1 MSGPQLEPVVEAS
14 SAGAARPVRAARPVE
29 ASKFSIFLVL
39 ARRQLSDVWHD
50 RRTPVLGLFLVLSM
64 TTTSWLGARQ
74 TQLEEQ
80 AVAAVDTA
88 YLAELSRSTVA
99 DAAGLLHPAIKPS
112 WQLAFALDEGVA
124 DEANVAWLA
133 LSPWVR
139 PRLEQLPALVEESS
153 QPAGI
158 SLDWMYV
165 FQTVGVLVAFL
176 LSYESLCDPKQR
188 GRLRLLRSYSLPIWS
203 LLGGRFLALW
213 SVLGSGLSV
222 GALLGFGLALTVGW
236 WPQPADLWRLAILVF
251 LGIWLMALATWAAL
265 LVSALSREGS
275 HSLAVLALIW
285 LVAVQGIPATAT
297 LIALRQAPAM
307 AETELTNALAGIR
320 QQVEAQED
328 PGGWRGREVG
338 RIDDYKLERA
348 AAAVHNRRAASQRQ
362 LRLHVYEQRLQ
373 QAELA
378 AQLAAVAPTA
388 LVRMIGERLTG
399 AGVERQRSFL
409 HAIEDYRQTLA
420 RWLKMQDQRDPDS
433 PHLLFFPQYLSHRSV
448 DLGSRPVFRVP
459 PVSAWSSLRGAVPGL
474 LLLVLETLAV
484 VAATLICFARR
495 EELR

>member
-1 MSGPQLEPVVEAS
+1 MSEAQLEPVVKAS
-14 SAGAARPVRAARPVE
+14 SAGVARPAGGARLVE
-29 ASKFSIFLVL
+29 ESRFGIFLVL
-39 ARRQLSDVWHD
+39 ARREFSDVWRD

-74 TQLEEQ
+74 AQLEEQ
-80 AVAAVDTA
+80 GVAAVDTA
-88 YLAELSRSTVA
+88 YREQLSRSTVA

-133 LSPWVR
+133 LSAWLR
-139 PRLEQLPALVEESS
+139 PSLEQLPARVEEPP

-188 GRLRLLRSYSLPIWS
+188 GRLRLLRSYPLSIWS

-222 GALLGFGLALTVGW
+222 GAMLGLGLALVVGW
-236 WPQPADLWRLAILVF
+236 WPQPADLWRLAILMF
-251 LGIWLMALATWAAL
+251 LGFWLMALATWAAL

-297 LIALRQAPAM
+297 LIALRQAPVM
-307 AETELTNALAGIR
+307 VETELSNALAGIR
-320 QQVEAQED
+320 QQVETQED

-338 RIDDYKLERA
+338 RFDDYKLERA

-362 LRLHVYEQRLQ
+362 LRLRVYEQRLQ

-388 LVRMIGERLTG
+388 LVRMVGERLTG
-399 AGVERQRSFL
+399 AGVERQRCFL
-409 HAIEDYRQTLA
+409 RAVQDYRRALA
-420 RWLKMQDQRDPDS
+420 RWMRVQDQRDPDS
-433 PHLLFFPQYLSHRSV
+433 PHLLFFPQYLSQRPV
-448 DLGSRPVFRVP
+448 DLESRPVFRMP
-459 PVSAWSSLRGAVPGL
+459 PVSAWSSLRSAVPGL
-474 LLLVLETLAV
+474 LLLVLETLVV
-484 VAATLICFARR
+484 VAATLICFARQ